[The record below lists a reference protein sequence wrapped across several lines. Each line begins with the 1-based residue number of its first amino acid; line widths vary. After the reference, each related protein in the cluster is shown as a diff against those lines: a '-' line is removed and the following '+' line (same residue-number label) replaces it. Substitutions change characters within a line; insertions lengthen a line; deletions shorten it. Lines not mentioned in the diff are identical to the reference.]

1 LKKKVRD
8 LLGSP
13 DWRQGLAEDFSQ
25 EPFKNLAHTL
35 IRLLSSPAPEI
46 KWRAA
51 EALAL
56 AVSLQAEHDMEPARE
71 VMRRLLWGL
80 NEESGSII
88 WGAPEALAEIMS
100 RHAPLAG
107 EFVNIYLSF
116 LDQGCNQLEFLPL
129 HRGVVW
135 GLGRMAR
142 AWPDLLQERGAPA
155 LLRQALQDSDTQV
168 RGLALWGLG
177 RLGDAGDLAKLRA
190 LAGDRSSV
198 TIWDQH
204 QLTIFTIGE
213 LAGKAISRIQPDPAS
228 TPE

>member
-1 LKKKVRD
+1 LKKRIRD

-13 DWRQGLAEDFSQ
+13 EWRQGLAEDLAQ
-25 EPFKNLAHTL
+25 EPFKNLAHAL
-35 IRLLSSPAPEI
+35 ISFLSSPTPEI

-51 EALAL
+51 EALAQV
-56 AVSLQAEHDMEPARE
+56 VSLQAEYDMGPARE

-100 RHAPLAG
+100 CHERLA
-107 EFVNIYLSF
+107 EEYINVFLSF

-142 AWPDLLQERGAPA
+142 AWPDLLQERGASA
-155 LLRQALQDSDTQV
+155 LLRQALQDADTQV

-177 RLGDAGDLAKLRA
+177 SLGDAGDLAKLRA

-198 TIWDQH
+198 TIWEH
-204 QLTIFTIGE
+204 HRLTVFTIGE
-213 LAGKAISRIQPDPAS
+213 LAGKAISRIQS
-228 TPE
+228 LQKK